1 MQIKNIVLYKDA
13 DNIRKLDFQLGKV
26 NIISGESM
34 TGKTILI
41 KIVDYCLGARE
52 CDISYGIVRQ
62 TVKWFGLTL
71 AIGNNEFIFIA
82 RPNPHFF
89 NVRNTDKVYFEV
101 KRDDGI
107 PPFDTIIENENVSD
121 LKSFL
126 SRKLGIADCKL
137 KNEKGNS
144 EPLEVNISHTK
155 FCCFQPQTT
164 IAQNEFLFYKQN
176 EPFRANSYKLT
187 IPYFL
192 GAIQEDMY
200 SIELALINN
209 KRDLRA
215 FTRQKDE
222 MKQILNNGRSQI
234 YQLVS
239 KAKELDLLSQDD
251 YAETDKE
258 ALSLLESLKGWTPDV
273 VVQGQPTGA
282 QAELKRLQNTR
293 RELKSKIAELDDRI
307 DSANSYKLTNY
318 DYEEA
323 LQVQT
328 ERMRAVN
335 LFKVTDNVN
344 FEQCPFCHKELVDSI
359 PSVGMLNL
367 SLKKLKE
374 NLDGLRSEAPKVN
387 EVISK
392 LEDQR
397 TEARNNL
404 FNVECA
410 IREIYQQEQSLRATR
425 DLNIEKGKVLGQI
438 EFFLQNVNLEEDKS
452 LDIRINQLKSEIDRL
467 SELLDEDSK
476 QQRLDAILAMI
487 NIWMTSWVQD
497 NQLDVEHNSA
507 SVSFN
512 LSKLT
517 LMSIIDNEVV
527 PLSQLGSG
535 ANWVSYHILILMAL
549 HKYFVENNRP
559 VPHFLMLDQPSQVY
573 YPSQVNGNQD
583 PDWIGI
589 KKLFDFIFK
598 RVDEMNGQMQVIIT
612 DHAMLDDK
620 RFKSCVQEEWRN
632 GVKLIPSDWYKD
644 LDKNEAVL
652 SEKEN

>member
-34 TGKTILI
+34 SGKTILI
-41 KIVDYCLGARE
+41 KIVDYCLGSSE
-52 CDISYGIVRQ
+52 CEISYGVVRQ
-62 TVKWFGLTL
+62 TVKWFGLTI
-71 AIGNNEFIFIA
+71 AIDKDEYIFLA
-82 RPNPHFF
+82 RPNPYYLGFS
-89 NVRNTDKVYFEV
+89 NTDKVFF
-101 KRDDGI
+101 KIKKDDSI
-107 PPFDTIIENENVSD
+107 PSFDSLSANENVRD

-126 SRKLGIADCKL
+126 SSKLGIADCKL
-137 KNEKGNS
+137 KNEKGTL

-164 IAQNEFLFYKQN
+164 IAQNDFLFYKQN
-176 EPFRANSYKLT
+176 DPFRANSYKLT

-200 SIELALINN
+200 SKELELIN
-209 KRDLRA
+209 KKKALRV
-215 FTRQKDE
+215 FTRQKNE
-222 MKQILNNGRSQI
+222 KEQILSNGRTQI

-239 KAKELDLLSQDD
+239 KAKELDLLSQKKS
-251 YAETDKE
+251 AETEKE

-273 VVQGQPTGA
+273 DVQDQPTGA
-282 QAELKRLQNTR
+282 QTELKRLQNKR
-293 RELKSKIAELDDRI
+293 RELKSKIAEIEDRI
-307 DSANSYKLTNY
+307 DSANVYKSTNSSYE
-318 DYEEA
+318 DA

-328 ERMRAVN
+328 KRLKAVN
-335 LFKVTDNVN
+335 LFKVTDSIRLD
-344 FEQCPFCHKELVDSI
+344 QCPLCHIKLANSI
-359 PSVGMLNL
+359 PSVDMLNQ
-367 SLKKLKE
+367 SLKKLEE
-374 NLDGLRSEAPKVN
+374 NLNGLHSEIPKVN
-387 EVISK
+387 EFISD
-392 LEDQR
+392 LETQR
-397 TEARNNL
+397 TEARNDL

-410 IREIYQQEQSLRATR
+410 IREIYQQEKSLQATR

-438 EFFLQNVNLEEDKS
+438 EFFLQNVNMDEDKS
-452 LDIRINQLKSEIDRL
+452 LDIRINQLQSEIDKL
-467 SELLDEDSK
+467 SELLDKDSK

-487 NIWMTSWVQD
+487 STWMTSWVQE

-517 LMSIIDNEVV
+517 LMSIIGKEVV

-573 YPSQVNGNQD
+573 YPSQTNVSKD
-583 PDWIGI
+583 PDLKGI
-589 KKLFDFIFK
+589 KKLFDFIFN
-598 RVDEMNGQMQVIIT
+598 RVEEMEGKMQVIIT
-612 DHAMLDDK
+612 DHAMLDDD
-620 RFKSCVQEEWRN
+620 RFKNYILEEWRN
-632 GVKLIPSDWYKD
+632 GVKLIPADWHKD
-644 LDKNEAVL
+644 LNEEVL

>member
-13 DNIRKLDFQLGKV
+13 GNIRKLDFQLGKV

-34 TGKTILI
+34 SGKTILI
-41 KIVDYCLGARE
+41 KIVDYCLGANE
-52 CDISYGIVRQ
+52 CEISYGVVRQ

-71 AIGNNEFIFIA
+71 AIDNNEFIFIA
-82 RPNPHFF
+82 RPNPYYL

-101 KRDDGI
+101 KSDDSI
-107 PPFDTIIENENVSD
+107 PSFDSLNANEKVSD

-126 SRKLGIADCKL
+126 SSKLGIADCKL
-137 KNEKGNS
+137 KNEKGDS
-144 EPLEVNISHTK
+144 EPLEVNLSHTK

-176 EPFRANSYKLT
+176 EPFRANSYKLA

-200 SIELALINN
+200 SIELDLNN
-209 KRDLRA
+209 KKRELRA
-215 FTRQKDE
+215 FSRQKNE
-222 MKQILNNGRSQI
+222 IEQILSNGRTQI

-239 KAKELDLLSQDD
+239 KAKDLELLSQEDS
-251 YAETDKE
+251 AETDKE

-273 VVQGQPTGA
+273 VVQDKPTGS
-282 QAELKRLQNTR
+282 QTELKRLQNLR
-293 RELKSKIAELDDRI
+293 RELKSKIAEIDDQI
-307 DSANSYKLTNY
+307 VSANAYKSTNSNY
-318 DYEEA
+318 KDA

-328 ERMRAVN
+328 ERLKAVN

-344 FEQCPFCHKELVDSI
+344 FEQCPLCHRELVDSI
-359 PSVGMLNL
+359 PSVDMLNQ
-367 SLKKLKE
+367 SLKKLE
-374 NLDGLRSEAPKVN
+374 EALNGLRTEAPKVN
-387 EVISK
+387 VFIGE
-392 LEDQR
+392 LEAQR
-397 TEARNNL
+397 TEVRNNL
-404 FNVECA
+404 FNVESA
-410 IREIYQQEQSLRATR
+410 IREIYQQEQSLQATR

-452 LDIRINQLKSEIDRL
+452 LDIRINQLKSEIERL
-467 SELLDEDSK
+467 SELLDKDSK

-487 NIWMTSWVQD
+487 NTWMTSWVQD

-517 LMSIIDNEVV
+517 LMSIIGNEVV

-573 YPSQVNGNQD
+573 YPSQTNVSHD
-583 PDWIGI
+583 PDWDGI
-589 KKLFDFIFK
+589 KKLFDFIFN
-598 RVDEMNGQMQVIIT
+598 RVEEMNGKMQVIIT
-612 DHAMLDDK
+612 DHAMLDDD
-620 RFKSCVQEEWRN
+620 RFKSYIQEEWRN

-644 LDKNEAVL
+644 LNEEVL
-652 SEKEN
+652 SEKEL

>member
-34 TGKTILI
+34 SGKTILI
-41 KIVDYCLGARE
+41 KIVDYCLGSSE
-52 CDISYGIVRQ
+52 CEISYGVVRQ

-71 AIGNNEFIFIA
+71 AIDNNEFIFIA
-82 RPNPHFF
+82 RPNPYYL
-89 NVRNTDKVYFEV
+89 NVRNTDKVYFKV
-101 KRDDGI
+101 KRDDSI
-107 PPFDTIIENENVSD
+107 PPFDSLNTNEKVSD

-126 SRKLGIADCKL
+126 SSKLGIADCKL
-137 KNEKGNS
+137 KNEKGDS

-164 IAQNEFLFYKQN
+164 IAQNDFLFYKQN

-200 SIELALINN
+200 SVELDLNN
-209 KRDLRA
+209 KKRELRA
-215 FTRQKDE
+215 LSRQKNE
-222 MKQILNNGRSQI
+222 IEQILSNGRTQI

-239 KAKELDLLSQDD
+239 KAKDLDLLSQEDSP
-251 YAETDKE
+251 ETEEK

-273 VVQGQPTGA
+273 VVQEQPTGS
-282 QAELKRLQNTR
+282 QTELKRLQNTR
-293 RELKSKIAELDDRI
+293 RELKSKIAEIDDRI
-307 DSANSYKLTNY
+307 VSANAYKSTNSN
-318 DYEEA
+318 YEDA

-328 ERMRAVN
+328 ERLKAVN

-344 FEQCPFCHKELVDSI
+344 FEQCPLCHRELVDSI
-359 PSVGMLNL
+359 PSVDMLNQ
-367 SLKKLKE
+367 SLKKLE
-374 NLDGLRSEAPKVN
+374 EALNGLSTEAPKVN
-387 EVISK
+387 VFLSE
-392 LEDQR
+392 LEAQR
-397 TEARNNL
+397 TEVRNNL
-404 FNVECA
+404 FNVESA
-410 IREIYQQEQSLRATR
+410 IREIYQQEQSLQATR

-452 LDIRINQLKSEIDRL
+452 LDIRINQLKSEIERL
-467 SELLDEDSK
+467 SDLLDKDSK

-487 NIWMTSWVQD
+487 NTWMTSWVQD

-512 LSKLT
+512 LPKLT
-517 LMSIIDNEVV
+517 LMSIIGNEVV

-549 HKYFVENNRP
+549 HKFFVENNRP

-573 YPSQVNGNQD
+573 YPSQTNVSHD
-583 PDWIGI
+583 PDWDGI
-589 KKLFDFIFK
+589 KKLFDFIFN
-598 RVDEMNGQMQVIIT
+598 RVEDMDGKMQVIIT
-612 DHAMLDDK
+612 DHAMLDDD
-620 RFKSCVQEEWRN
+620 RFKSYIQEEWRN

-644 LDKNEAVL
+644 LNEEVL
-652 SEKEN
+652 SEKEH